1 MTDDKSW
8 RAADAVIALILIGVI
23 AWVVFGVFP
32 L

>member
-1 MTDDKSW
+1 MSENQSW

-23 AWVVFGVFP
+23 AAVVFGVFP